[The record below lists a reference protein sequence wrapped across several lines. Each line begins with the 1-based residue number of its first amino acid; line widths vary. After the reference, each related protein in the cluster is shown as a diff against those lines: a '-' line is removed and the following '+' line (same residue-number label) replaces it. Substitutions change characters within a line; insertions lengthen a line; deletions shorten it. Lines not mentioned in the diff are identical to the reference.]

1 MSRRGWVAGLAA
13 AALSLALV
21 AVPGAAT
28 SPATAGVNPSV
39 VGTDA
44 SQCPSWSGLPT
55 SNPYQQVMSGVVKIP
70 GFPAAKVGSGASIS
84 WGANPYRNESWRIW
98 FTSLK
103 WLGNL
108 ASTATGHDYLINGVR
123 HRSTPADS
131 AVALDRITAI
141 VRSYLAANPRL
152 TSSPT
157 AEQIASM
164 GHRTQA
170 LACLAEAI
178 GRPAWLVNAARAHA
192 AYIAAHWK
200 GAWNQGLEQDLGAL
214 AVGCIIGPSSIAVAA
229 AARMDFALRRSV
241 LPDGSSNEQA
251 PGYAGYSY
259 VQWTTAL
266 AKLQQCGLQPP
277 AGFDRLPK
285 LAEFVAQATQPDG
298 NLVQI
303 GDTSAVPPSSWTGTP
318 TEYVGS
324 GGATG
329 TAPASRVGVYPNGG
343 YVLGRSTWAPPLSAA
358 SFYSLRFGPGTTLHG
373 HFDHTAVT
381 WYARGHNVLMDSGFP
396 GYSNAKLRVAMWQPA
411 AHNELAIDGV
421 HPAHTVTTLT
431 RSVQS
436 DLFDAYTVVDKPN
449 PGVSRARSIL
459 VTHGA
464 APDVMVVNDW
474 SAAVKTAVVPKIAAA
489 VFRQHWHLP
498 PGYAVGIN
506 SKDQMT
512 ATAGGEKVTFVR
524 VPIAGTPATRSAAVT
539 TFAQAADTGQVRPNR
554 DAQFTSAGWSTRM
567 LTVGVPSATG
577 DAVSVVRTPNPD
589 GTSTLTVTVGAAV
602 VFVTLDSVGTPVGA
616 SLPAPPAPPADPPAS
631 PAA

>member
-1 MSRRGWVAGLAA
+1 MSRRGWMAGLAA

-21 AVPGAAT
+21 AVPGGAT
-28 SPATAGVNPSV
+28 SPATASDANPSV

-55 SNPYQQVMSGVVKIP
+55 SNPYEQVMADVVKIP
-70 GFPAAKVGSGASIS
+70 GFPAAKVGSGASIA
-84 WGANPYRNESWRIW
+84 WGANPYRNVSWRIW

-108 ASTATGHDYLINGVR
+108 ASAATGHDYLINGSR

-131 AVALDRITAI
+131 AVALARVTAI

-170 LACLAEAI
+170 LACLAEAL
-178 GRPAWLVNAARAHA
+178 GRPEWLVNAARAHA
-192 AYIAAHWK
+192 AYLLAHWK
-200 GAWNQGLEQDLGAL
+200 GAWNQGMEQDLGAL
-214 AVGCIIGPSSIAVAA
+214 AVGCIVGPRSIAEAA
-229 AARMDFALRRSV
+229 AAHMDFALRRSV

-266 AKLQQCGLQPP
+266 TKLQQCGLQPP
-277 AGFDRLPK
+277 AGFDRLPQ

-303 GDTSAVPPSSWTGTP
+303 GDTSAVPPSSWPGTP
-318 TEYVGS
+318 TEYVVS
-324 GGATG
+324 DGATG
-329 TAPASRVGVYPNGG
+329 TPPASRVGVYPNGG
-343 YVLGRSTWAPPLSAA
+343 YVFGRSTWAPPMNAA

-381 WYARGHNVLMDSGFP
+381 YYARGHNVLMDSGFP
-396 GYSNAKLRVAMWQPA
+396 GYSNARLRVAMWQPA
-411 AHNELAIDGV
+411 AHNELALDGV
-421 HPAHTVTTLT
+421 HPAHTVASLT

-436 DLFDAYTVVDKPN
+436 DLFDAFTVVDRPN
-449 PGVSRARSIL
+449 LGVSRARSVL

-464 APDVMVVNDW
+464 VPDVMVVNDW
-474 SAAVKTAVVPKIAAA
+474 SAATMKSLVPKITAG
-489 VFRQHWHLP
+489 VYRQHWHLP
-498 PGYAVGIN
+498 PGYGVHVDGT
-506 SKDQMT
+506 DQIT
-512 ATAGGEKVTFVR
+512 ATSGSEKVTLVR
-524 VPIAGTPATRSAAVT
+524 VPVTGTPSTRSVAVT
-539 TFAQAADTGQVRPNR
+539 KFAQAGGIGRVAPNY
-554 DAQFTSAGWSTRM
+554 DAQFVSTGWTTRM
-567 LTVGVPSATG
+567 LTVVVPSGAG
-577 DAVSVVRTPNPD
+577 DAVGVSRTANPD
-589 GTSTLTVTVGAAV
+589 GTSTLTVTVGAATV
-602 VFVTLDSVGTPVGA
+602 LITLDSVGTPIA
-616 SLPAPPAPPADPPAS
+616 AAQPAPPAPVDPPAV
-631 PAA
+631 PTA